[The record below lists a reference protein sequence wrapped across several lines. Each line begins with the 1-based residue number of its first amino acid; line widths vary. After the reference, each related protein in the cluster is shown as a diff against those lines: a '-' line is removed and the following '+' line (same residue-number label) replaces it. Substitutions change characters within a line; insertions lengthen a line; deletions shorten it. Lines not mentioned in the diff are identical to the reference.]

1 MDPISITAVLFVLLM
16 AVLFSGVHVA
26 FAIGGLS
33 IALSIYYLGFQSLA
47 ILPLRALR
55 SASAFEYTAIPL
67 FIFMAAIL
75 QRSGVAQGLFDCMSK
90 FFGRLKGGLAGG
102 TIGIS
107 TIFSAMSG
115 ISGAATISMGLIAI
129 PEMVKRNYPKRLAI
143 GSVAAGGSLG
153 ILIPP
158 SVTMIIYGVIS
169 GTSIGQLYVAG
180 VLPGLLLSA
189 LFMIYVVAYSNLS
202 KNNQLLSVRRYT
214 LAEKV
219 YSLRGVFIPALLI
232 TVVLG
237 SMFSGFASIGEAAA
251 VGAVGATIFGYLTV
265 RNNASYR
272 AIIRDSSLDTLKYTC
287 MILWII
293 IAATALSTFYTTIGA
308 PRVIEAAV
316 MSLDVS
322 PYVILLVMMVVLLAL
337 GTVLDAVGVMMVTV
351 PIFAPIA
358 DALGFHPV
366 WFGILYIINMEIGF
380 LTPPFG
386 INLFYIRGV
395 APAGTT
401 MRDIY
406 FSVIPFIGIMAIGL
420 MICIAFPQIVLFLPS
435 LLY

>member
-1 MDPISITAVLFVLLM
+1 MDPISITAVLFVLLI

-47 ILPLRALR
+47 MLPLRALR

-102 TIGIS
+102 TIGVC
-107 TIFSAMSG
+107 TIFSAMAG
-115 ISGAATISMGLIAI
+115 ISGAATISMGMIAI
-129 PEMVKRNYPKRLAI
+129 PEMIKRGYPKGLAM
-143 GSVAAGGSLG
+143 GGVAAGGSLG

-202 KNNQLLSVRRYT
+202 KNNELISGRRYT

-219 YSLRGVFIPALLI
+219 YSLRGIIIPTLLI
-232 TVVLG
+232 AAVLG
-237 SMFSGFASIGEAAA
+237 SMLSGFASIGEAAA
-251 VGAVGATIFGYLTV
+251 VGAVGAIIFGYLTV
-265 RNNASYR
+265 RNNATYR
-272 AIIRDSSLDTLKYTC
+272 AIIRDSSLDTLKHTC

-293 IAATALSTFYTTIGA
+293 ISATALSTFYTTIGA

-316 MSLDVS
+316 MSQDVS
-322 PYVILLVMMVVLLAL
+322 PYVILLVMMFVLLAL
-337 GTVLDAVGVMMVTV
+337 GTVLDAVGVMMITV

-406 FSVIPFIGIMAIGL
+406 VSVLPFIGVMLIGL
-420 MICIAFPQIVLFLPS
+420 LICIAFPQIVLLLPS